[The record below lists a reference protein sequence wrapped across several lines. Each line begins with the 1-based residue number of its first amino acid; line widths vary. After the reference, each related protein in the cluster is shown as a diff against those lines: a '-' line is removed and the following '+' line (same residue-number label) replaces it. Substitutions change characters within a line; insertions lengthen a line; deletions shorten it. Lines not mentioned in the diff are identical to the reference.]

1 MAEDRSW
8 IKVPTTA
15 LISMETTHPPP
26 FDARPTAPQGAAGL
40 IARLREL
47 YEGDTPEA
55 HRFRYG
61 LLIFDIISVLF
72 IIITSFMP
80 QTSGVEL
87 LDVLFGLVILA
98 DFAAR
103 LAVSHQRWRDLL
115 HPTTWADIL
124 AIISFLAPIAG
135 EGAASCASCAR

>member
-1 MAEDRSW
+1 MSESGLATGPSNPAD
-8 IKVPTTA
+8 
-15 LISMETTHPPP
+15 
-26 FDARPTAPQGAAGL
+26 GASGL

-72 IIITSFMP
+72 IIITSFVP

-103 LAVSHQRWRDLL
+103 LERFQLTSARSQLRRSSWR
-115 HPTTWADIL
+115 TRRA
-124 AIISFLAPIAG
+124 
-135 EGAASCASCAR
+135 